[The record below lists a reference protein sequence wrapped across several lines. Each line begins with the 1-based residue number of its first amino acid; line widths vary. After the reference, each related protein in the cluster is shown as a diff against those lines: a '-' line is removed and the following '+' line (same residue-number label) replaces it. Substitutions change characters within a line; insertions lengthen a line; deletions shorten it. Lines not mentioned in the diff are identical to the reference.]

1 MAASKAS
8 ILIFEM
14 NKKYLLYKILTKELK
29 NHLRAEV
36 WKNFGAKYVNEKSE
50 QSEKFYN
57 GGKNNENSENEANEA
72 KADDS
77 TDTNNNNKTNKSN
90 SLNNFNL
97 TDDLIYEYFSA
108 LVASFEISKELEFIY
123 EYALFDQNKYI
134 IRFHV
139 HKNFLLLI
147 ILNVTLDYSSS
158 SSSSSSS
165 DFRNQLYSEYFTSW
179 FCKSI
184 ISLIRYKFGI
194 STDERCFK
202 ETDESSQLEIK
213 SFFAKWSHYFMS
225 ENLYFIEAIEKL
237 EVCSSCVRVMFE
249 ILRQIIA
256 SK

>member
-29 NHLRAEV
+29 NHLRAEI
-36 WKNFGAKYVNEKSE
+36 WKNFGAKYVNEKNE
-50 QSEKFYN
+50 QSEEFYN
-57 GGKNNENSENEANEA
+57 GVKTDSNEA
-72 KADDS
+72 KIDDS
-77 TDTNNNNKTNKSN
+77 TDTNTNNKTNKSN

-108 LVASFEISKELEFIY
+108 LVGSFEISKELEFIY
-123 EYALFDQNKYI
+123 EYALFNQNKYI

-165 DFRNQLYSEYFTSW
+165 DFRNHLYSEYFTSW

-249 ILRQIIA
+249 ILRHPKLVVLIV
-256 SK
+256 

>member
-57 GGKNNENSENEANEA
+57 GAKTNENEANEA
-72 KADDS
+72 KIDDS
-77 TDTNNNNKTNKSN
+77 TDTNTNNKTNKSN

-237 EVCSSCVRVMFE
+237 EVCFSCVRIMLE
-249 ILRQIIA
+249 ILRQ
-256 SK
+256 SLHPKLYP